1 MRWFQLFFQN
11 PYSGTWTRSREPRL
25 VLGNFLKL
33 QLYSSTN
40 VYFVHYTNSS
50 PQDLYKMA
58 LDTLYVFLGKN
69 IFIHVI
75 VFQVWSK
82 ELGPFVFEKPT
93 YVIESLYHN

>member
-1 MRWFQLFFQN
+1 MYFDR
-11 PYSGTWTRSREPRL
+11 
-25 VLGNFLKL
+25 LKL
-33 QLYSSTN
+33 QLYSNTN

-50 PQDLYKMA
+50 PQDLNKMT